1 VEIGAATVRPV
12 SLFYSYSHRDEEFRS
27 ALETHL
33 SVLRRSR
40 LIAEWHD
47 RMIGAGGDWKGE
59 IDRNLASA
67 DIVLLLVSADFIA
80 SDYCWGEE
88 MTKALQRHER
98 GEARVIPVI
107 LRPCRWRSTPL
118 AKLQAVPG
126 DGKPVTDWLSRDTA
140 FDDVAAAIE
149 RIIED
154 QQQERLRAAE
164 EANRQA
170 EEERLR
176 AEAKAAREAEEQRRH
191 PEVEA
196 RRRDEEERQRRARTK
211 MEASQAAAKPER
223 QWRGGLTAL
232 VDGRGARRVRLW
244 RSRRGARE

>member
-1 VEIGAATVRPV
+1 VEIGAATLRPV

-47 RMIGAGGDWKGE
+47 RMIGAGGDWRGE

-67 DIVLLLVSADFIA
+67 DIVLLLVSADFLA

-118 AKLQAVPG
+118 AKLQAVPR
-126 DGKPVTDWLSRDTA
+126 DGKPVTDWLSRDAA

-164 EANRQA
+164 EQRRRTEEEAKRKA
-170 EEERLR
+170 EEER
-176 AEAKAAREAEEQRRH
+176 RR
-191 PEVEA
+191 
-196 RRRDEEERQRRARTK
+196 
-211 MEASQAAAKPER
+211 
-223 QWRGGLTAL
+223 
-232 VDGRGARRVRLW
+232 
-244 RSRRGARE
+244 